1 MSLFQCKIAIL
12 QYNLKSLVQQ
22 LVSKLFKFVK
32 LAQLTLLITEMFPGP
47 VTNTFLANSF
57 LPSDF
62 DGYAFHQ
69 I

>member
-1 MSLFQCKIAIL
+1 MSLFRSKIAIL

-22 LVSKLFKFVK
+22 SVSKLFKFVK
-32 LAQLTLLITEMFPGP
+32 LAQLTLSITEIFPGP

-62 DGYAFHQ
+62 DGYAVHQ
-69 I
+69 V